1 MTHEPIAIVGIG
13 CRFPGASD
21 AESFWRVLR
30 DGIETVGEYPGNRF
44 HSIDRAFSPGAVK
57 RGTIA
62 SRRGG
67 FLPGLDLFD
76 TDFFGISP
84 REAVL
89 LDPQQR
95 LLLEVAYEAAE
106 DAGVPLCK
114 LSGSRTGVFVGLWN
128 SDYER
133 CIFDLSK
140 DLDFYTTTG
149 GGRYPASGRVA
160 YFLDLRGPNLT
171 VDTACSSSLVAIHL
185 ACASLRDGESETA
198 LAGGV
203 NVIMRPEITLS
214 YSGAKMLSPEGR
226 CKFGDAAADGYVRS
240 EGAGILFL
248 KTLSRAVADGDSI
261 YALIRGSAVNNDGRS
276 SGSLIAPSREGQE
289 DMLRSALRDAGV
301 APREVA
307 YIEAHGTG
315 TLAGDPVEIAAISS
329 VVASG
334 SRTEPCMVGSVKT
347 NIGHTESAAG
357 VAGLIKVALSLQHRA
372 IPASLHFREPN
383 ARIDWSKN
391 VVAIPTKT
399 SPWPAG
405 VEAPIGGVSGFG
417 ITGTNAHVVLQRS
430 FAPVTK
436 HDNPEGAHI
445 FLLSAHTPAALEARA
460 RSWRDRL
467 LADADWPTSLADLAF
482 TASVRRTHHDHRVA
496 FVAGTRQ
503 QLLDRINGW
512 IAKEEQSG
520 VRSGKRLGEENR
532 RAVFVFPGQG
542 GQWLGM
548 GRTLLR
554 DEPVFRSALARCDE
568 AIRKFTGWSVTER
581 LTQTEVETA
590 LTGIDVIQPVLF
602 AVMVSLAEL
611 WRSLG
616 IDPHAVVGHSM
627 GEAAAAA
634 VCGALSLD
642 DAAAVICHR
651 SLLMKNASG
660 RGLMAVAELSLDDAQ
675 KFVDDY
681 AGRISVAANNSPTS
695 TVLSGDADAIE
706 DALAKLESREIFCRR
721 IKVDVASHS
730 AHMEP
735 FRGEL
740 ANLLRDIRPQQSSV
754 PFYSTTSGVVENG
767 TALDANYWS
776 RNLRQPVLFSTAMQS
791 LLADGFDTFVEVNS
805 HPVLL
810 QAMEDGIRH
819 AQKDA
824 VAVAT
829 LRRDKDE
836 RTEILDALGALYT
849 SGFPIDLKRLYPQGT
864 CLRLPAY
871 PWQRERYWID
881 ENDAFT
887 SRGQGTSAHPN
898 LGAHI
903 ASSVQPGAHL
913 WEINLRPASGSGDA
927 AALHI
932 ELAMAAVS
940 EAFGAAPFSLEELEF
955 LPSSSKDLGGQLV
968 IEPAGQRRWSLRISA
983 KTDSGWSPRCTG
995 SILKSIEESGKLHAG
1010 KSRERAIEDHEREPL
1025 SECLKLAAELIEERE
1040 GAGPYRVSRIGRIAL
1055 RDIALEGNR
1064 VARAALSAASGIL
1077 QADCRL
1083 ELQGGAVLAELM
1095 DLQFERAAEQDGL
1108 GCTYKLNWTPT
1119 DTPNNSDANKKS
1131 WILFAESGPF
1141 TDQFTQKLK
1150 SAGDDCVCVANT
1162 NELRCAL
1169 ESSDRVCQT
1178 VIHLSGNVEADL
1190 KNLVRETS
1198 EIVGLVQTLAN
1209 ARRDSQPPR
1218 LWLLT
1223 TGAWHFTDDLGEV
1236 AVTQGSAWG
1245 LGRVISA
1252 EHPEWRCAS
1261 LDLSGSPSAEEL
1273 DALSA
1278 WLRANSS
1285 EEQIAVRGA
1294 ASLVA
1299 RLERNTVAS
1308 PSAPSQF
1315 SPNATYLITGGLGEV
1330 GLNLSRWMVARGARS
1345 IALMG
1350 RRAPSESALQ
1360 EIKNLEYSGATVR
1373 IFSADVADES
1383 QTSAVLHAITQEMP
1397 PLRGVFHLAAA
1408 MDSTLLADV
1417 NEEQIERAMRAKANG
1432 AWTLH
1437 RLTQDIPLDYFV
1449 LFSSMTAIIGQP
1461 GVATYA
1467 AANSALDALARY
1479 RHAKGLKAISIQWG
1493 PWADVGLTKTEK
1505 ARRGVD
1511 MYAQQGIRSLS
1522 FDETFDALSQLL
1534 QQDLAGALVAPIQWQ
1549 KFARSFPGDSAPRT
1563 FLSLLP
1569 SANEAATAV
1578 PAQTTIRENLL
1589 SALPGRPRRALLESH
1604 LQEVLAGVLK
1614 TSVSR
1619 LDPVKPLGSMGVDSL
1634 MALQFVRRLA
1644 VTTSVRLPATAVFNY
1659 PTLRVLAAEIARRM
1673 EIPLDADVAAP
1684 SVPQISENL
1693 AGVSSEVADLTE
1705 EETIQ
1710 ALLQGGGD

>member
-1 MTHEPIAIVGIG
+1 M
-13 CRFPGASD
+13 
-21 AESFWRVLR
+21 
-30 DGIETVGEYPGNRF
+30 
-44 HSIDRAFSPGAVK
+44 DRAFSPDAVK

-67 FLPGLDLFD
+67 FLPDLDQFD
-76 TDFFGISP
+76 TQFFGISP

-106 DAGVPLCK
+106 DAGIPLSK

-133 CIFDLSK
+133 CILDLSN
-140 DLDFYTTTG
+140 DLDFYATTG
-149 GGRYPASGRVA
+149 GGRYPASGRLA

-185 ACASLRDGESETA
+185 ACASLRDGESEMA

-214 YSGAKMLSPEGR
+214 YSAAKMLSPEGR

-240 EGAGILFL
+240 EGAGIVFL
-248 KTLSRAVADGDSI
+248 KKLSRAVADGDSI

-289 DMLRSALRDAGV
+289 DMLRTALRNAGV
-301 APREVA
+301 APQEVA

-329 VVASG
+329 VIANG
-334 SRTEPCMVGSVKT
+334 LRTEPCMVGSVKT
-347 NIGHTESAAG
+347 NFGHTESAAG
-357 VAGLIKVALSLQHRA
+357 IAGLIKVALSLQHGA

-383 ARIDWSKN
+383 SRIDWSKN
-391 VVAIPTKT
+391 VVAIPTKAT
-399 SPWPAG
+399 PWPARG
-405 VEAPIGGVSGFG
+405 AAPIGGVSGFG
-417 ITGTNAHVVLQRS
+417 ITGTNAHVVLQGSLTR
-430 FAPVTK
+430 VTK
-436 HDNPEGAHI
+436 RDIRDGAHI
-445 FLLSAHTPAALEARA
+445 FLLSAHTPEALEARA

-467 LADADWPTSLADLAF
+467 LADPQWPATLADLAY
-482 TASVRRTHHDHRVA
+482 TSGARRTHHDHRLA
-496 FVAGTRQ
+496 LVAGTRQ
-503 QLLDRINGW
+503 ELLDRINGW
-512 IAKEEQSG
+512 IAKQEQSG
-520 VRSGKRLGEENR
+520 VRSGKRLVEENR

-542 GQWLGM
+542 GQWFGM

-554 DEPVFRSALARCDE
+554 DEPVFQKALAECDE

-581 LTQTEVETA
+581 LTQADAETA
-590 LTGIDVIQPVLF
+590 LAGIDVIQPVLF
-602 AVMVSLAEL
+602 AVMMSLAEL

-616 IDPHAVVGHSM
+616 LDPQAVVGHSM

-651 SLLMKNASG
+651 SRLMKNASG
-660 RGLMAVAELSLDDAQ
+660 RGLMCVAELSLAEAQ
-675 KFVDDY
+675 KFVGDY
-681 AGRISVAANNSPTS
+681 GGRISVAANNSPIS
-695 TVLSGDADAIE
+695 TVLSGDADAME
-706 DALAKLESREIFCRR
+706 DALVKLEAREIFCRR

-735 FRGEL
+735 FRAEL
-740 ANLLRDIRPQQSSV
+740 ARLLKDIRPRQSMI

-767 TALDANYWS
+767 AALDANYWS

-791 LLADGFDTFVEVNS
+791 LLADGFDTFIEVNS

-829 LRRDKDE
+829 LRRDKNE
-836 RTEILDALGALYT
+836 RSEILDALGALYI
-849 SGFPIDLKRLYPQGT
+849 SGFPIDLERMHPQGT

-881 ENDAFT
+881 ENDAFA
-887 SRGQGTSAHPN
+887 SRGQGTTAHPN

-903 ASSVQPGAHL
+903 ASSVQPGAHI

-932 ELAMAAVS
+932 ELAMAAAS
-940 EAFGAAPFSLEELEF
+940 EAFGPGAFSFEELVF
-955 LPSSSKDLGGQLV
+955 LASSSKDLAGQLA
-968 IEPAGQRRWSLRISA
+968 IEPAGQGRWSLRISA
-983 KTDSGWSPRCTG
+983 KTDSGWSPRCAG
-995 SILKSIEESGKLHAG
+995 FIRSGVEESKKWPAG
-1010 KSRERAIEDHEREPL
+1010 EFRERAIEDHERDPL
-1025 SECLKLAAELIEERE
+1025 RECIQLAAERIEARE
-1040 GAGPYRVSRIGRIAL
+1040 GAGPYRVSKISRIAL
-1055 RDIALEGNR
+1055 RDIAQQGKR
-1064 VARAALSAASGIL
+1064 VARAALSGPAGSL
-1077 QADCRL
+1077 QAGCRL
-1083 ELQGGAVLAELM
+1083 ELPGGMVLAEFAG
-1095 DLQFERAAEQDGL
+1095 LQFEPAAELDGL
-1108 GCTYKLNWTPT
+1108 GCTYQLNWTAT
-1119 DTPNNSDANKKS
+1119 DTPTNSGANKKS
-1131 WILFAESGPF
+1131 WILFAESSPL
-1141 TDQFTQKLK
+1141 TDRIVQKLK
-1150 SAGDDCVCVANT
+1150 SAGDDCVSVAGVE
-1162 NELRCAL
+1162 ELRRRL
-1169 ESSDRVCQT
+1169 ESSDAVCDG
-1178 VIHLSGNVEADL
+1178 VIHLPRIAGTDFN
-1190 KNLVRETS
+1190 KMIVREAS
-1198 EIVGLVQTLAN
+1198 EIVGVVHALAN
-1209 ARRDSQPPR
+1209 ARRDTQPPR
-1218 LWLLT
+1218 LWLLS
-1223 TGAWHFTDDLGEV
+1223 TGALRMAGDYGEV
-1236 AVTQGSAWG
+1236 AIAQAPGWG

-1252 EHPEWRCAS
+1252 EHPEWRCAN
-1261 LDLSGSPSAEEL
+1261 LDLSGSLSAEEL
-1273 DALSA
+1273 DSLSA
-1278 WLRANSS
+1278 WLRADSP
-1285 EEQIAVRGA
+1285 EEQIAIRGGA
-1294 ASLVA
+1294 TFVA
-1299 RLERNTVAS
+1299 RLGRNNVAS
-1308 PSAPSQF
+1308 ASIPLQL
-1315 SPNATYLITGGLGEV
+1315 SPNATYLITGGLGGV
-1330 GLNLSRWMVARGARS
+1330 GLNLARWMVVRGARS

-1350 RRAPSESALQ
+1350 RRAPSESAQ
-1360 EIKNLEYSGATVR
+1360 EAIKNLEFSGAKVR
-1373 IFSADVADES
+1373 IFSADVADQS
-1383 QTSAVLHAITQEMP
+1383 QTVAVLQAIAQEMP

-1417 NEEQIERAMRAKANG
+1417 NEEQIERAMSAKAEG
-1432 AWTLH
+1432 AWALH
-1437 RLTQDIPLDYFV
+1437 RLTQNIPLDYFV

-1493 PWADVGLTKTEK
+1493 PWADLGLTNTEK
-1505 ARRGVD
+1505 ARRGVE
-1511 MYAQQGIRSLS
+1511 MYAQQGIRALC

-1534 QQDLAGALVAPIQWQ
+1534 QQDIAGALVAPIQWQ
-1549 KFARSFPGDSAPRT
+1549 KFARSFVGDSAPRT

-1569 SANEAATAV
+1569 SDGGTADAAA
-1578 PAQTTIRENLL
+1578 AQATIRENLVA
-1589 SALPGRPRRALLESH
+1589 ALPGRPRRALLESH
-1604 LQEVLAGVLK
+1604 LQEVLAGILK

-1619 LDPVKPLGSMGVDSL
+1619 LDPIKPLGSMGVDSL

-1659 PTLRVLAAEIARRM
+1659 PTLRVLAAELARRM
-1673 EIPLDADVAAP
+1673 EISLDAVVPAA
-1684 SVPQISENL
+1684 SVPQISENV
-1693 AGVSSEVADLTE
+1693 AGISSDVADLTE

-1710 ALLQGGGD
+1710 ALLQGGGAE